1 VAKKKSLSKSNE
13 AENTDLLNHSKPDY
27 DLAAKLKAL
36 AFLDASQRELDGV
49 LVPQFLENSREL
61 GIPESTLRFW
71 WKKRMEI
78 YRLSEASLTKLP
90 EAVAVRLAFGMLKIL
105 DLMDERI
112 ENGHIATRDLI
123 QYFKESASKFR
134 LLTGG
139 STENFAHLHYIQ
151 PIPPVDR
158 GQDVRKEGEKEIEV
172 KPGRDMRDPEG
183 D

>member
-1 VAKKKSLSKSNE
+1 MAKKKSLSKSNE
-13 AENTDLLNHSKPDY
+13 AENTDLLNRSKPDY

-112 ENGHIATRDLI
+112 
-123 QYFKESASKFR
+123 
-134 LLTGG
+134 
-139 STENFAHLHYIQ
+139 
-151 PIPPVDR
+151 
-158 GQDVRKEGEKEIEV
+158 
-172 KPGRDMRDPEG
+172 
-183 D
+183 